1 MNYLKDN
8 ISVGVIGLGFV
19 GGVVKKFSFKKA
31 NASGYD
37 KFKDGGIGTF
47 ESMLDKDI
55 LFLALPTLF
64 DEENAYNQDAVMKF

>member
-19 GGVVKKFSFKKA
+19 GGAMLKSFLLKKA

-55 LFLALPTLF
+55 LFLAYLLF
-64 DEENAYNQDAVMKF
+64 LMKKKCVQSRCDL